1 MDKML
6 ELAIV
11 IGVIILLLV
20 IVIYEF
26 LKIRKTIKDDGSHLI
41 LI

>member
-26 LKIRKTIKDDGSHLI
+26 LKIRKKLK
-41 LI
+41 

>member
-26 LKIRKTIKDDGSHLI
+26 LKIRKQLK
-41 LI
+41 

>member
-26 LKIRKTIKDDGSHLI
+26 LKIRKTIK
-41 LI
+41 